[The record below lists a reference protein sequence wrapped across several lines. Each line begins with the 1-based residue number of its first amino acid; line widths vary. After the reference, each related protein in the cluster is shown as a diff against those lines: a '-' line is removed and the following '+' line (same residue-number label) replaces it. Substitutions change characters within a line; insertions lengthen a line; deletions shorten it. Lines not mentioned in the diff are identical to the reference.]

1 MIDRMIVDADLCIKL
16 GGSSKYRF
24 LYDLLP
30 QISGEIYIHTHAY
43 GEVMMPSSAVS
54 QLREL
59 KDEKKISVVNENN
72 LDSRVRALYSAA
84 YNILAGVMLDPE
96 RPNKNRGEVC
106 SLAYAKAAGIPVFA
120 TDERELQPM
129 IDKLLNTGMD
139 DIRCIR
145 IVDIVNMAKSGD
157 IALSRKEAKALWV
170 IAGKKKEEFDEEV
183 WPAGQENEKM
193 I

>member
-30 QISGEIYIHTHAY
+30 QISGEVYIHTHAY

-72 LDSRVRALYSAA
+72 LD
-84 YNILAGVMLDPE
+84 ILAGVMLDPE

-170 IAGKKKEEFDEEV
+170 IAGKKKEVFDEEV
-183 WPAGQENEKM
+183 WPAGQENEK
-193 I
+193 

>member
-1 MIDRMIVDADLCIKL
+1 
-16 GGSSKYRF
+16 
-24 LYDLLP
+24 
-30 QISGEIYIHTHAY
+30 
-43 GEVMMPSSAVS
+43 
-54 QLREL
+54 
-59 KDEKKISVVNENN
+59 
-72 LDSRVRALYSAA
+72 
-84 YNILAGVMLDPE
+84 
-96 RPNKNRGEVC
+96 
-106 SLAYAKAAGIPVFA
+106 
-120 TDERELQPM
+120 M